1 MTRFSVVYILMI
13 VVLSSCGGT
22 DMINETREIPGGDW
36 GFEEPIS
43 FSVEVGDT
51 LTPQNF
57 YILLRHGGNY
67 SYQNAIVIVKTYLP
81 NNTFISDTIDCP
93 LADPSG
99 KWYGSG
105 LGDLMDNKIM
115 FKRNVQMP
123 FEGTYKFE
131 LQHAMR
137 PDTIHEVYDVG
148 IAIEAAVD

>member
-1 MTRFSVVYILMI
+1 
-13 VVLSSCGGT
+13 
-22 DMINETREIPGGDW
+22 MINETREIPGGDW
-36 GFEEPIS
+36 GFGEPVS
-43 FSVEVGDT
+43 FSVDVDDT
-51 LTPQNF
+51 LTPHNF

-67 SYQNAIVIVKTYLP
+67 NYQNAIVIVKSYLP
-81 NNTFISDTIDCP
+81 NNTFVSDTIDCP

-131 LQHAMR
+131 IQHAMR